1 MNQGG
6 ELEDFD
12 VLGAVGPIVAPADDN
27 VATGERVTVV
37 AEIPALKF
45 KLDVHALPAL
55 RADLALGLA
64 VRESGLDRLDDVAQ
78 FFGNQSK

>member
-1 MNQGG
+1 MDEGG

-12 VLGAVGPIVAPADDN
+12 VLGAVGPIVAPADDD
-27 VATGERVTVV
+27 VATGKRMSVV

-45 KLDVHALPAL
+45 KLEMHALPAL

-64 VRESGLDRLDDVAQ
+64 DRP
-78 FFGNQSK
+78 GR

>member
-6 ELEDFD
+6 QFEDFD
-12 VLGAVGPIVAPADDN
+12 VLGAVGPIVAPANDN
-27 VATGERVTVV
+27 VATGERVTVI

-64 VRESGLDRLDDVAQ
+64 VRKSRLNGFDDVAQ